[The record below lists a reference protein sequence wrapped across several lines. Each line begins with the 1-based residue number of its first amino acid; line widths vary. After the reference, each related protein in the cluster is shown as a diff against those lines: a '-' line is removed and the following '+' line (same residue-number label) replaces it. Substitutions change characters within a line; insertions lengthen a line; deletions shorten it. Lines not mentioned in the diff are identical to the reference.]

1 MGSDTPF
8 TYWFLVDHVH
18 DGDTIMGRLDR
29 GLGQY
34 DGGVPAFNATDSVT
48 RSIRLFGINSPELN
62 AVDPIVRTAAV
73 AARDNL
79 QTLVKP
85 GDYIKVVSMGWDK
98 FSGRIDGIPYTS
110 AGADCCAAQLAGG
123 FAVPYNP

>member
-1 MGSDTPF
+1 MGADTPF

-48 RSIRLFGINSPELN
+48 RSIRLYGINSPELN
-62 AVDPIVRTAAV
+62 SPDPAIRSQAQ

-85 GDYIKVVSMGWDK
+85 GDYIRIQSMGWDK
-98 FSGRIDGIPYTS
+98 YSGRIDGIPYTTS
-110 AGADCCAAQLAGG
+110 GADCCALQLAGG
-123 FAVPYNP
+123 FAVPYAG

>member
-1 MGSDTPF
+1 MGADTPF
-8 TYWFLVDHVH
+8 TYWFLVDHVY

-34 DGGVPAFNATDSVT
+34 DGGVPAFNATDTVT
-48 RSIRLFGINSPELN
+48 RSVRLYGIDAPELKSP
-62 AVDPIVRTAAV
+62 DPAIRSRAQ

-85 GDYIKVVSMGWDK
+85 GDYIRIQSMGWDK
-98 FSGRIDGIPYTS
+98 YSGRIDGIPYTLG
-110 AGADCCAAQLAGG
+110 GADCCALQLAGG
-123 FAVPYNP
+123 FAVPYAG

>member
-1 MGSDTPF
+1 MSSDTPF
-8 TYWFLVDHVH
+8 TYWFDVDHVH

-34 DGGVPAFNATDSVT
+34 DGGLPAFNASDTIT
-48 RSIRLFGINSPELN
+48 RSIRLYGINSPELN
-62 AVDPIVRTAAV
+62 AKDPAVRLAAG

-79 QTLVKP
+79 QSLVKP
-85 GDYIKVVSMGWDK
+85 GDKIRVVSMGWDK
-98 FSGRIDGIPYTS
+98 FSGRIDAIPYTT
-110 AGADCCAAQLAGG
+110 GDVDCCQAQLDGG